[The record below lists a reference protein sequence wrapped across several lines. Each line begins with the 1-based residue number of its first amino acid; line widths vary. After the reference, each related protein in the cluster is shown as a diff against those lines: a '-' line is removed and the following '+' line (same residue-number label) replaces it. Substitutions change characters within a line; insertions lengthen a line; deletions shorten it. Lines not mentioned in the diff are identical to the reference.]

1 MPSSVYWCD
10 TSRATFQPGV
20 DMGSVVTGLLSVQ
33 ATMLSADQWVAM
45 EVQHAP
51 DVHGQDALAFAER
64 RARDPQRATRL
75 KAIRQRLA
83 HGLEQHSQAPLGL
96 VGLRLRAGLSQQQ
109 LAQLMETQQPSV
121 ARWEREPAS
130 MRVGT
135 MLRLAKVLGVDEA
148 TIAVAVSAHA
158 STVELFHG

>member
-1 MPSSVYWCD
+1 
-10 TSRATFQPGV
+10 
-20 DMGSVVTGLLSVQ
+20 MGSVVTGVLSVQ
-33 ATMLSADQWVAM
+33 ATLLRADQWVAM
-45 EVQHAP
+45 EVLHAP
-51 DVHGQDALAFAER
+51 DVHGQNALAFTER
-64 RARDPQRATRL
+64 RARDPQRAARL
-75 KAIRQRLA
+75 KAMRQRLA
-83 HGLEQHSQAPLGL
+83 QGVEQHNQALGL

-148 TIAVAVSAHA
+148 TMAVAISAHP
-158 STVELFHG
+158 STEELSHA